1 MAKITYKHPNGT
13 ETIVDVS
20 PPSTVMRGAKTHNVE
35 GIEAQCGGSAQCGTC
50 HVYVDE
56 ANTLPL
62 PEMHESED
70 DVLYGTASPRRET
83 SRLSCQLPVSDAID
97 GLVVHLPEAQS

>member
-13 ETIVDVS
+13 VTVVDVTA
-20 PPSTVMRGAKTHNVE
+20 PNTVMRGAKLNDVD

-50 HVYVDE
+50 HVYIDE

-62 PEMHESED
+62 PEMDSVED
-70 DVLYGTASPRRET
+70 DVLYGTACPRQDS
-83 SRLSCQLPVSDAID
+83 SRLSCQLPVSDALD
-97 GLVVHLPEAQS
+97 GLLVHLPEAQS

>member
-13 ETIVDVS
+13 VTVVDVEA
-20 PPSTVMRGAKTHNVE
+20 PNTVMRGAKLNNVD

-50 HVYVDE
+50 HVYVDS

-62 PEMHESED
+62 PAMDEVED
-70 DVLYGTASPRRET
+70 DVLYGTACERTEF
-83 SRLSCQLPVSDAID
+83 SRLSCQLPVTEELD
-97 GLVVHLPEAQS
+97 GLLVHLPEAQS

>member
-1 MAKITYKHPNGT
+1 MAKITFKHPDGT
-13 ETIVDVS
+13 ERVVDVQA
-20 PPSTVMRGAKTHNVE
+20 PNTVMRGAKMHNIA

-56 ANTLPL
+56 NCAVPL
-62 PEMHESED
+62 PEMHEVED
-70 DVLYGTASPRRET
+70 DVLYGTACPRRDN
-83 SRLSCQLPVSDAID
+83 SRLSCQLPVTEELD